1 MQALN
6 AYLGKVWGCRYFW
19 LSLVGM
25 DLRTRY
31 RGSALGIGWSLL
43 NPICM
48 TIIFCVVFS
57 NIWKADIVEFAPY
70 VMAGLTLW
78 QFISTSLLQG
88 CECFFAGES
97 YIRQHP
103 APMAIYPLRTV
114 LGAAFHFTMGYSL
127 VIVLSLIFHRS
138 LGYIG
143 VTALLSLLPAF
154 ALLLV
159 LGWSL
164 AVLFAVSTVR
174 FRDLRHLSEVGL
186 QAMFYLTPIIYGAQQ
201 VTALIER
208 RTVGWIFLL
217 NPVVPF
223 LDMLRSPVCDGRAAT
238 PATFLAAFLITL
250 TCLTA
255 AVVTLRS
262 EEREIVFHL

>member
-1 MQALN
+1 MQA
-6 AYLGKVWGCRYFW
+6 AKTYLRNVWGCRYFW
-19 LSLVGM
+19 LSLVGI

-57 NIWKADIVEFAPY
+57 AIWKANVVDFAPY

-78 QFISTSLLQG
+78 QFISTAILQG
-88 CECFFAGES
+88 CDCFFAGES

-114 LGAAFHFTMGYSL
+114 LGAAFHFLMGFML
-127 VIVLSLIFHRS
+127 VIAISLIFH
-138 LGYIG
+138 GPTYIG
-143 VTALLSLLPAF
+143 LSALLSLLPAF
-154 ALLLV
+154 ALLLIF
-159 LGWSL
+159 GWSL
-164 AVLFAVSTVR
+164 AALFAVATVR

-186 QAMFYLTPIIYGAQQ
+186 QALFYLTPIIYGAEQ
-201 VTALIER
+201 VEELMSR
-208 RTVGWIFLL
+208 RTVGWIFIL
-217 NPVVPF
+217 NPFVPF

-238 PATFLAAFLITL
+238 PATFLAASVITL
-250 TCLTA
+250 VSLVA
-255 AVVTLRS
+255 AVVVLRA
-262 EEREIVFHL
+262 EEREIIFHM

>member
-1 MQALN
+1 MQATN
-6 AYLGKVWGCRYFW
+6 TYLRKVWGCRYFW

-57 NIWKADIVEFAPY
+57 AIWKANVVDFAPY

-88 CECFFAGES
+88 CDCFFAGEG

-127 VIVLSLIFHRS
+127 VIVISLIFHGF
-138 LGYIG
+138 GYISM
-143 VTALLSLLPAF
+143 TALLSLLPAF

-159 LGWSL
+159 FGWSL
-164 AVLFAVSTVR
+164 AALFAVATVR

-186 QAMFYLTPIIYGAQQ
+186 QALFYLTPIIYGAQQ
-201 VTALIER
+201 VTELLER

-217 NPVVPF
+217 NPFVPF

-238 PATFLAAFLITL
+238 PATFLAASLITL
-250 TCLTA
+250 TCLVA
-255 AVVTLRS
+255 AVVTLRA
-262 EEREIVFHL
+262 EEREIVFHM

>member
-1 MQALN
+1 MQATKT
-6 AYLGKVWGCRYFW
+6 YLRNVWGCRYFW
-19 LSLVGM
+19 LSLVGI

-57 NIWKADIVEFAPY
+57 TIWKENVVDFAPY

-78 QFISTSLLQG
+78 QFISTTIIQG
-88 CECFFAGES
+88 CECFFAGEG

-114 LGAAFHFTMGYSL
+114 LGAAFHFLMGYLL
-127 VIVLSLIFHRS
+127 VIAISMIFHGP
-138 LGYIG
+138 LYIG
-143 VTALLSLLPAF
+143 LPGLLSLLPAF

-159 LGWSL
+159 FGWSL
-164 AVLFAVSTVR
+164 AVLFAIATVR

-186 QAMFYLTPIIYGAQQ
+186 QAMFYLTPIIYGAEQ
-201 VTALIER
+201 VEELISR
-208 RTVGWIFLL
+208 RTVGWVFIL
-217 NPVVPF
+217 NPFVPF

-238 PATFLAAFLITL
+238 PATFLAASIITL
-250 TCLTA
+250 VCLVA
-255 AVVTLRS
+255 AVVVLRA
-262 EEREIVFHL
+262 EEREIIFHM